1 MASGGVYHDL
11 LSRCVDILESYDP
24 ETMGVDTHT
33 EIYLSSK
40 LPSDYEESSV
50 TLVTEVFAG
59 CVQYNK
65 LLQVV
70 NDTFHSKDGRNF
82 KKHDAHLFRVIA
94 YLAIFRLE
102 ELGMAHFRRFVTSQP
117 VSKMHKFLNFL
128 FDEKNLKTLLNDE
141 WCKVYDQTFVQTH
154 VLSPIFRWHPEVQEL
169 VKYLGGKLANIQKPR
184 SVQPPTEVK
193 PFQLTRP
200 RPRTVPTPEEIPKLQ
215 PRKPIPKSTYHMPT
229 TLQLIVKAKETNKAK
244 AKSLV
249 EEAARAEFACAR
261 VDPQKKKQLVQSILE
276 AEDAK

>member
-117 VSKMHKFLNFL
+117 VSKMHKVRCS
-128 FDEKNLKTLLNDE
+128 NLYCYEVCFSVCSPEHVSSKCVDDVD
-141 WCKVYDQTFVQTH
+141 KGIGRQT
-154 VLSPIFRWHPEVQEL
+154 
-169 VKYLGGKLANIQKPR
+169 
-184 SVQPPTEVK
+184 
-193 PFQLTRP
+193 
-200 RPRTVPTPEEIPKLQ
+200 
-215 PRKPIPKSTYHMPT
+215 
-229 TLQLIVKAKETNKAK
+229 
-244 AKSLV
+244 
-249 EEAARAEFACAR
+249 
-261 VDPQKKKQLVQSILE
+261 
-276 AEDAK
+276 